1 MKPAVLIGERVKRK
15 HVLNDAEIAAF
26 WRAAEAMG
34 YPDGAFFEALNL
46 VRRSPERGRGYAM
59 ARDQL
64 GGWRFGGI
72 SAPRMKMDEPHL
84 VPIVPAIR
92 ALIDSLPPRGRGGDY
107 AFTNTGGMLPVCGFA
122 LIKTRLGRAYEG
134 GPQKPRLRV

>member
-1 MKPAVLIGERVKRK
+1 MLIGQRVKRK

-34 YPDGAFFEALNL
+34 YPDGAFLKLLILSA
-46 VRRSPERGRGYAM
+46 VRRSEAASM
-59 ARDQL
+59 Q
-64 GGWRFGGI
+64 WREINLADGVWAI

-92 ALIDSLPPRGRGGDY
+92 ALIDSLPPRGHGGD
-107 AFTNTGGMLPVCGFA
+107 
-122 LIKTRLGRAYEG
+122 
-134 GPQKPRLRV
+134 